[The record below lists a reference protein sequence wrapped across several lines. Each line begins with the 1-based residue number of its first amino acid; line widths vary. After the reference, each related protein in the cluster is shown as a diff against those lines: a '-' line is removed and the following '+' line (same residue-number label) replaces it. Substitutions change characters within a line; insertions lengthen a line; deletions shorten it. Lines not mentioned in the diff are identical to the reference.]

1 MMDWAQPLI
10 IARRELRYAEELL
23 SRAPYGDADRRHL
36 AEIGAADHVER
47 AMVQLAKILGSV
59 QA

>member
-1 MMDWAQPLI
+1 MDWAQPLI
-10 IARRELRYAEELL
+10 LARREIRYAEELL
-23 SRAPYGDADRRHL
+23 SKAPHGDKHRRQL
-36 AEIGAADHVER
+36 AEIGAADHVEQ